1 MVKLI
6 YKREG
11 SPYWYSKIPIL
22 DANGHVVDGDRY
34 DRRPTKTT
42 DRGEAMLIA
51 RQRLKE
57 SLARQLRGE
66 RENPPLL
73 DVIEEYK
80 NQTLAEGKPDY
91 KNQVTFAKFVEPLCR
106 EKNLLIS
113 ELDRTL
119 ITRWKRLFV
128 QKGYAAS
135 YVNNFVA
142 FLVRVYNYADEGGL
156 DVSPH
161 NDFKGL
167 KLKTKD
173 KLRYFLEGE
182 EQKFLVEIDPTREA
196 NGLPPYA
203 KRVEKNMYIQ
213 TALQDQYDLYVFMV
227 DTGVRHSEATEC
239 PRSAVDTLSWKY
251 VNIYR
256 EKVGNEGTLALTDR
270 LREVLQR
277 RLHNTNSPYIFASRS
292 DPNKPRS
299 YAVKGITKAI
309 DRAGL
314 NPEHLVKRYGTFT
327 PHCFRHT
334 FASRLAQNGLDLLAI
349 SKLLGHTSTQ
359 MTQRY
364 AHLIQDQSAQRAA
377 EILNG
382 FN

>member
-1 MVKLI
+1 MGKLI
-6 YKREG
+6 YKRDG
-11 SPYWYSKIPIL
+11 SPYWYSKIPVL
-22 DANGHVVDGDRY
+22 DANGHVVDGDKY
-34 DRRPTKTT
+34 ERRPTKTT

-57 SLARQLRGE
+57 SLAKQLRGE
-66 RENPPLL
+66 RENPPLYSVVK
-73 DVIEEYK
+73 DYRD
-80 NQTLAEGKPDY
+80 QTKAEGKPDY
-91 KNQVTFAKFVEPLCR
+91 KNQVTFAKFVKPLCAER
-106 EKNLLIS
+106 NLMVSQLNK
-113 ELDRTL
+113 TL
-119 ITRWKRLFV
+119 ITQWKRLFV
-128 QKGYAAS
+128 KQGYSAS
-135 YVNNFVA
+135 YTNNFIG
-142 FLVRVYNYADEGGL
+142 FLISVYNYAEDGGL
-156 DVSPH
+156 DVSSE
-161 NDFKGL
+161 NDFRKL
-167 KLKTKD
+167 KLKVKD

-203 KRVEKNMYIQ
+203 KRVEKKMYIQ

-227 DTGVRHSEATEC
+227 DTGVRHGEATLC

-256 EKVGNEGTLALTDR
+256 EKVGNEGNLALTDR

-292 DPNKPRS
+292 DPDKPRG
-299 YAVKGITKAI
+299 YAVKGISKAI

-314 NPEHLVKRYGTFT
+314 NAEHLVKRYGTFT

-334 FASRLAQNGLDLLAI
+334 FASRLAQNGMDLYQI